1 MSLSSDLYLKKGQQA
16 PWLLSLSSLGKT
28 FFQVSR
34 KGALASLEDISSQQS
49 LSSSMW
55 PFLLW
60 ASFGKEGKWLDWLGD
75 IQVEVAEFCLGLGQW
90 WQPNVMKKGD
100 DIKFMLNRITLRP
113 NQGDRVTR
121 GPLTP
126 WGALGWLP
134 WSPQMPLP
142 CFPWEEM
149 WTSRVHIGWQTLHAN
164 KHLVPQWN
172 LGHFCKDRPLLMTMS
187 FLVFC
192 SHLTCHLG
200 RQRNTDNQVSGQNMV
215 KPPHPGDLP
224 LHDLAFNSQP
234 VGPFGIRDN
243 KMVYNGTKGARFR
256 LCSPMY
262 IPWFVRV

>member
-1 MSLSSDLYLKKGQQA
+1 MTTQCH
-16 PWLLSLSSLGKT
+16 
-28 FFQVSR
+28 
-34 KGALASLEDISSQQS
+34 EQS
-49 LSSSMW
+49 
-55 PFLLW
+55 
-60 ASFGKEGKWLDWLGD
+60 
-75 IQVEVAEFCLGLGQW
+75 
-90 WQPNVMKKGD
+90 D

-262 IPWFVRV
+262 IPWFVTF